1 MSTKKWPRYD
11 EIKSETLLAK
21 RCVVVKR
28 FARSVCPCNSSPRYF
43 AAFLLNSDT
52 VFLFPFVRVHILCFP
67 SSYLILSSTKNPIVP
82 SFSPLSFLLS
92 SPRNLFALLF
102 PPYLFDFVR
111 VSAHLFPC
119 IIPTTYYTNTRRKRR
134 GFDAS
139 FLVYTVSRI
148 VLRTRPEIRPRR
160 AMYHLIDSKLR
171 VTVSNHCLASCIHP
185 LPSFS
190 VVFSSTRRSWI
201 NLFHLLSSPDEW
213 GPGVWLPS

>member
-1 MSTKKWPRYD
+1 MAALRWNKKRNV
-11 EIKSETLLAK
+11 ISETL
-21 RCVVVKR
+21 R
-28 FARSVCPCNSSPRYF
+28 RSEKVRPLGLPCNSSPRYF

-67 SSYLILSSTKNPIVP
+67 SSYLILSSTKNPIVLRSSP
-82 SFSPLSFLLS
+82 SPIFFLHQENFLLY
-92 SPRNLFALLF
+92 F
-102 PPYLFDFVR
+102 PPPPIFSTSSAFPHICFLVLYRQRIIRIHVEKDAVSMR
-111 VSAHLFPC
+111 VSLF
-119 IIPTTYYTNTRRKRR
+119 IR
-134 GFDAS
+134 F
-139 FLVYTVSRI
+139 RI

-201 NLFHLLSSPDEW
+201 NLFHLPPSTDEW
-213 GPGVWLPS
+213 GSGVWLPS